1 MLAEHWPTRGQQH
14 RARCQSKGSCHT
26 AQAIANY
33 SVCSALG
40 SVGALA
46 ASTWRDGLG
55 HFGHCGTRGG
65 CEQPRDSSQE
75 DQDREGG
82 RLGVAVGDG
91 GNNSVD
97 HLQHLRRARCSRD
110 AQRRPGHQ
118 SHACSTDASA
128 KALELAGIR
137 RGTDTMQQDPKC
149 CQTHHTWENKAKSSS
164 KTAQNAC
171 LQRSDRYRHLVRR
184 WVGLVWFCI
193 RRSMPPIS
201 KGDHVLLNMCRDNAV
216 MAAVQGLMRRQRY
229 GACYLDVCRAL
240 Y

>member
-1 MLAEHWPTRGQQH
+1 M
-14 RARCQSKGSCHT
+14 
-26 AQAIANY
+26 
-33 SVCSALG
+33 
-40 SVGALA
+40 
-46 ASTWRDGLG
+46 
-55 HFGHCGTRGG
+55 
-65 CEQPRDSSQE
+65 
-75 DQDREGG
+75 
-82 RLGVAVGDG
+82 AVGDG

-149 CQTHHTWENKAKSSS
+149 CQTHHTWENKAESSRE
-164 KTAQNAC
+164 TAQNAC

-216 MAAVQGLMRRQRY
+216 MAAVHLEGHNPHTARARECKKPVWRQGPEDTEQGQRVPRRH
-229 GACYLDVCRAL
+229 AAAAT
-240 Y
+240 